1 LKTKPFILL
10 LPALAAALLFSACG
24 GPREV
29 RVTEGTE
36 TIGAAPTGTLFST
49 KEASIVHVDV
59 SGRLATLRNGNKF
72 EAGDFLIVKDNES
85 GEQTGV
91 LKALPKRPLGL
102 RTADI
107 LEGQPDIN
115 DIVVKASDSEA
126 ARLAKI
132 YRDPEE

>member
-1 LKTKPFILL
+1 MKTKPFILL